1 MRIANRV
8 TIFQARRGHASSM
21 KPASF
26 DRQSAPQSA
35 EAKTITLQG
44 RKGAAGQGGKVG
56 GGYLSLPDGRPDGTA
71 PVALRPETPS
81 GDSTTSPNHDIPSGG
96 DQASDA
102 VNRSG
107 APDDAPPIIDHPA
120 AFPDDDPATMRPD
133 GPEPDHIGDAVTR
146 AKGTG
151 DARHD
156 APPDAQ
162 RRALDP
168 DPDVAAFQMALD
180 AGKIRPEDA
189 AAFAAADAELSRMAR
204 LGEAYEQ
211 AAACVLRG
219 LAGGSSSVGGRAG
232 S

>member
-8 TIFQARRGHASSM
+8 TIFQARRGRASSM

-56 GGYLSLPDGRPDGTA
+56 GGYHSLPDGRPDGTA
-71 PVALRPETPS
+71 PAALRPETS
-81 GDSTTSPNHDIPSGG
+81 RGEATTSPNHDIPHGG
-96 DQASDA
+96 DQGPDA

-133 GPEPDHIGDAVTR
+133 GPEPDHIGDAVKR
-146 AKGTG
+146 ARGTG

-156 APPDAQ
+156 APSDAPPLPEGFERVETLGQ
-162 RRALDP
+162 RW
-168 DPDVAAFQMALD
+168 
-180 AGKIRPEDA
+180 
-189 AAFAAADAELSRMAR
+189 
-204 LGEAYEQ
+204 
-211 AAACVLRG
+211 CV
-219 LAGGSSSVGGRAG
+219 V
-232 S
+232 